1 MNILYKESFPYI
13 IINKNK
19 TVKKGK
25 RKYQNEFFPI
35 QLKK

>member
-1 MNILYKESFPYI
+1 MNILYKESFQCV

-19 TVKKGK
+19 NVKKGK
-25 RKYQNEFFPI
+25 RKYENEFFPI